1 MFIKTIVK
9 TDKTTGK
16 RYDYYRLCEGYRL
29 GAKVR
34 HRPILSLGRLE
45 GIESKEDKKLL
56 ADRIEALLKG
66 ETALF
71 AFDVPLV
78 IERSAQE
85 ASKRILDKKLMDV
98 NPLTKPK
105 SANQNSDYEH
115 IDLNSIT
122 HEEVRELGS
131 EWLCR
136 QTVDKLS
143 LQTFLNKECLFSDEQ
158 AKTAVMHI
166 ISRAVYPASEHKTA
180 QWIQANSSVAELCG
194 VEAQK
199 VHRNKLYEISKKL
212 YTVKDKIERHLSTKT
227 NELFDLQD
235 RIIFYDLTNTYFEG
249 RKGDSKIARFGRSK
263 EKRSDAKIVAL
274 AAVINAE
281 GFLKYSKIYQG
292 NMADVKTLET
302 TIAEISHLT
311 SQSLRKPII
320 VMDAGISSEDNLAML
335 KEKQYDYIC
344 VSRSKLKDYQS
355 AKADGTK
362 TIVYDQRNNP
372 IELEIVKSEGT
383 DDAFLYVRSEQKA
396 IKEVSM
402 ESHFSQHYEEALEQ
416 IKQSLHKKGG
426 TKKLDKVWERVG
438 RLKERYPTA
447 NKHYNISVD
456 ADATNTIAMNLTWTN
471 ITPKTKSGEGVYFVR
486 TSLDKQQETTL
497 WTIYNTLTEIEAT
510 FRVLKTDLSLRPI
523 FHQKDENTE
532 AHLFLGL
539 LAYQL
544 VATVRYQLKMHNIN
558 HDWRN
563 IVRIMNTQKM
573 VTSSMNTKDCK
584 FITIKKSSKPN
595 VQVQEI
601 YQTLNY
607 KQQPFFM
614 KKSVV
619 PEI

>member
-199 VHRNKLYEISKKL
+199 IHRNKLYEISKKL

-311 SQSLRKPII
+311 SQTLRKPII

-456 ADATNTIAMNLTWTN
+456 ADATNTIAMNLTWTK

-544 VATVRYQLKMHNIN
+544 VATVRYK
-558 HDWRN
+558 
-563 IVRIMNTQKM
+563 QKCAISITTGG
-573 VTSSMNTKDCK
+573 TSSV
-584 FITIKKSSKPN
+584 S
-595 VQVQEI
+595 
-601 YQTLNY
+601 
-607 KQQPFFM
+607 
-614 KKSVV
+614 
-619 PEI
+619 

>member
-383 DDAFLYVRSEQKA
+383 DDAFLYVRGEQKA

-438 RLKERYPTA
+438 RLKERYPTE
-447 NKHYNISVD
+447 NKYYNISVD
-456 ADATNTIAMNLTWTN
+456 ADATNTIAMNLTWTK

>member
-263 EKRSDAKIVAL
+263 EKRGDAKIVAL

-456 ADATNTIAMNLTWTN
+456 ADATNTIAMNLTWTK

>member
-249 RKGDSKIARFGRSK
+249 RKGDIKIVRFGRSK
-263 EKRSDAKIVAL
+263 EKRGDAKIVAL

-302 TIAEISHLT
+302 TISEISHLT

>member
-302 TIAEISHLT
+302 TISEISHLT

-438 RLKERYPTA
+438 RLKERYPTE
-447 NKHYNISVD
+447 NKYYNISVD

>member
-227 NELFDLQD
+227 NELFNLQD

-447 NKHYNISVD
+447 NKYYNISVD
-456 ADATNTIAMNLTWTN
+456 ADATNTIAMNLTWTK

>member
-235 RIIFYDLTNTYFEG
+235 RVIFYDLTNTNFEG

-447 NKHYNISVD
+447 NKYYNISVD
-456 ADATNTIAMNLTWTN
+456 ADATNTIAMNLTWTK

>member
-438 RLKERYPTA
+438 RLKERYPTE
-447 NKHYNISVD
+447 NKYYNISVD
-456 ADATNTIAMNLTWTN
+456 ADATNTIAMNLTWTK
-471 ITPKTKSGEGVYFVR
+471 ITSKTKSGEGVYFVR

>member
-438 RLKERYPTA
+438 RLKERYPTE
-447 NKHYNISVD
+447 NKYYNISVD
-456 ADATNTIAMNLTWTN
+456 ADATNTIAMNLTWTK

-607 KQQPFFM
+607 KQQPFL
-614 KKSVV
+614 
-619 PEI
+619 

>member
-263 EKRSDAKIVAL
+263 EKRGDAKIVAL

-438 RLKERYPTA
+438 RLKERYPTE
-447 NKHYNISVD
+447 NKYYNISVD
-456 ADATNTIAMNLTWTN
+456 ADATNTIAMNLTWTK

>member
-302 TIAEISHLT
+302 TISEISHLT

-438 RLKERYPTA
+438 RLKERYPTE
-447 NKHYNISVD
+447 NKYYNISVD
-456 ADATNTIAMNLTWTN
+456 ADATNTIAMNLTWTK

>member
-416 IKQSLHKKGG
+416 IKHSLHKKGG

-447 NKHYNISVD
+447 NKYYNISVD
-456 ADATNTIAMNLTWTN
+456 ADATNTIAMNLTWTK

>member
-281 GFLKYSKIYQG
+281 GFFKYSKIYQG

-302 TIAEISHLT
+302 TISEISHLT

>member
-302 TIAEISHLT
+302 TIAELSAQT
-311 SQSLRKPII
+311 SQTLRKPII

-456 ADATNTIAMNLTWTN
+456 ADATNTIAMNLTWTK

>member
-136 QTVDKLS
+136 QTVDKLL

-302 TIAEISHLT
+302 TISEISHLT

-416 IKQSLHKKGG
+416 IKHSLHKKGG

-438 RLKERYPTA
+438 RLKERYPTE
-447 NKHYNISVD
+447 NKYYNISVD
-456 ADATNTIAMNLTWTN
+456 ADATNTIAMNLTWTK

>member
-249 RKGDSKIARFGRSK
+249 RKEDSKIARFGRSK

-302 TIAEISHLT
+302 TISEISHLT

-438 RLKERYPTA
+438 RLKERYQTA

-456 ADATNTIAMNLTWTN
+456 ADATNTIAMNLTWTK

>member
-302 TIAEISHLT
+302 TISEISHLT

-456 ADATNTIAMNLTWTN
+456 ADATNTIAMNLTWTK

>member
-447 NKHYNISVD
+447 NKYYNISVD
-456 ADATNTIAMNLTWTN
+456 ADATNTIAMNLTWTK

-601 YQTLNY
+601 YQTLNF

>member
-456 ADATNTIAMNLTWTN
+456 ADATNTIAMNLTWTK

>member
-447 NKHYNISVD
+447 NKYYNISVD
-456 ADATNTIAMNLTWTN
+456 ADATNTIAMNLTWTK

>member
-447 NKHYNISVD
+447 NKYYNISVD